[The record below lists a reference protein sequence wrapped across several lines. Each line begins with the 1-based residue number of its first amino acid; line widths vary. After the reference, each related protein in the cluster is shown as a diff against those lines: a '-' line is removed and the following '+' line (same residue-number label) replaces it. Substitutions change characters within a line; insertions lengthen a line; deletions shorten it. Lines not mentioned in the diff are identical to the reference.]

1 MKIALAT
8 DDNMGLD
15 AVLSHHFGR
24 CPYYI
29 VVDFDDKEIKDVKAV
44 KNPFYESHGQTGE
57 VPNFIN
63 SLGADV
69 IIAGGM
75 GPKAIGFFQQIG
87 IQAFT
92 GASGIVGDVI
102 KSYMNGQ
109 VDGAVP
115 CSDHDSS
122 HHNDTHEHDEAERLK
137 EEMVALRRDLA
148 KAQQTL
154 QKLAEEKE
162 KKGEVSK
169 EVK

>member
-29 VVDFDDKEIKDVKAV
+29 VVDVDDREIKDVKAV
-44 KNPFYESHGQTGE
+44 KNPFYESHGQTGD
-57 VPNFIN
+57 VPNFIH
-63 SLGADV
+63 SLGVDV
-69 IIAGGM
+69 IISGGM

-92 GASGIVGDVI
+92 GTSGIVRDVI
-102 KSYMNGQ
+102 KSYLSGQ
-109 VDGAVP
+109 IEGAVP

-122 HHNDTHEHDEAERLK
+122 HHIDSHEHDEAERLK

-148 KAQQTL
+148 KAQETL
-154 QKLAEEKE
+154 NRLEEEKGS
-162 KKGEVSK
+162 KKQ
-169 EVK
+169 

>member
-15 AVLSHHFGR
+15 AVISHHFGR

-29 VVDFDDKEIKDVKAV
+29 VVALDDKEIKDVKAV

-57 VPNFIN
+57 VPNFIH

-69 IIAGGM
+69 IISGGM
-75 GPKAIGFFQQIG
+75 GPKAIGFFQQLG

-102 KSYMNGQ
+102 KNYMSGQ
-109 VDGAVP
+109 IDGAVP
-115 CSDHDSS
+115 CSDHNSS
-122 HHNDTHEHDEAERLK
+122 HHIDIKEHDEAERLK

-148 KAQQTL
+148 KAQQIL
-154 QKLAEEKE
+154 KKLEEK
-162 KKGEVSK
+162 K
-169 EVK
+169 

>member
-29 VVDFDDKEIKDVKAV
+29 VVNVKDKEIKDIKAV

-57 VPNFIN
+57 VPNFIH

-75 GPKAIGFFQQIG
+75 GPKAIGFFQQLG
-87 IQAFT
+87 IQALT

-102 KSYMNGQ
+102 KSYIQGQ
-109 VDGAVP
+109 IEGAVP

-122 HHNDTHEHDEAERLK
+122 HSIETHEHSEAERLE

-148 KAQQTL
+148 KAQETL
-154 QKLAEEKE
+154 NRLEEEKGS
-162 KKGEVSK
+162 KKQ
-169 EVK
+169 

>member
-29 VVDFDDKEIKDVKAV
+29 VVDVKDKEIQDIKAA
-44 KNPFYESHGQTGE
+44 KNPFYESHGQAGE
-57 VPNFIN
+57 VPNFIH

-75 GPKAIGFFQQIG
+75 GPKAIGFFQQLG
-87 IQAFT
+87 IQALT

-102 KSYMNGQ
+102 KSYIHGQ
-109 VDGAVP
+109 IEGAVP

-122 HHNDTHEHDEAERLK
+122 HSIETHEHSETERLE

-148 KAQQTL
+148 KAQETL
-154 QKLAEEKE
+154 NRLEEEKGS
-162 KKGEVSK
+162 KKQ
-169 EVK
+169 

>member
-1 MKIALAT
+1 MKIAVAT
-8 DDNMGLD
+8 DDEMGLD

-29 VVDFDDKEIKDVKAV
+29 VVDVDDKEIKDVKAV

-57 VPNFIN
+57 VPNFIH

-75 GPKAIGFFQQIG
+75 GPKAIGIFQQLG
-87 IQAFT
+87 IQAVT

-102 KSYMNGQ
+102 KSYIHGQ
-109 VDGAVP
+109 IEGAVP

-122 HHNDTHEHDEAERLK
+122 HSIETHEHSEAERLE

-148 KAQQTL
+148 KAQEML
-154 QKLAEEKE
+154 NRLEEEKGS
-162 KKGEVSK
+162 KKQ
-169 EVK
+169 

>member
-1 MKIALAT
+1 MKIAFAT

-15 AVLSHHFGR
+15 SVLSHHFGR

-29 VVDFDDKEIKDVKAV
+29 VVEMVEKEIKNVQAV

-57 VPNFIN
+57 VPNFIH

-75 GPKAIGFFQQIG
+75 GPKAIGVFQHLG

-92 GASGIVGDVI
+92 GASGIVENVLKD
-102 KSYMNGQ
+102 YMNNKI
-109 VDGAVP
+109 DGAVP
-115 CSDHDSS
+115 CSDHESLP
-122 HHNDTHEHDEAERLK
+122 NNEAHEHNEAERLK

-148 KAQQTL
+148 KAQDTL
-154 QKLAEEKE
+154 KKLEEQK
-162 KKGEVSK
+162 
-169 EVK
+169 

>member
-1 MKIALAT
+1 MKIAIAT
-8 DDNMGLD
+8 DDNMGVD

-29 VVDFDDKEIKDVKAV
+29 VVDVDDKEIKNVEAV
-44 KNPFYESHGQTGE
+44 KNPFYESHGQTGD
-57 VPNFIN
+57 VPTFIQ

-87 IQAFT
+87 IQALT

-102 KSYMNGQ
+102 KSYMSGQ
-109 VDGAVP
+109 IDGATP
-115 CSDHDSS
+115 CSDDSS
-122 HHNDTHEHDEAERLK
+122 THHIDTHEHDEAERLK

-154 QKLAEEKE
+154 KKLEEKE
-162 KKGEVSK
+162 
-169 EVK
+169 

>member
-29 VVDFDDKEIKDVKAV
+29 VVDVDNKEIKDVKAV

-63 SLGADV
+63 SLAADV

-75 GPKAIGFFQQIG
+75 GPKAIGFFQQLG

-102 KSYMNGQ
+102 KNYMSGQ
-109 VDGAVP
+109 IDGAVP
-115 CSDHDSS
+115 CSDHSSS
-122 HHNDTHEHDEAERLK
+122 HSIQTHEHSEAERLE

-148 KAQQTL
+148 KAQETL
-154 QKLAEEKE
+154 NRLEEEKGS
-162 KKGEVSK
+162 KKQ
-169 EVK
+169 

>member
-8 DDNMGLD
+8 DDNRGLE

-29 VVDFDDKEIKDVKAV
+29 LVDIDGTEINEVKAIQ
-44 KNPFYESHGQTGE
+44 NPFYESHGQPGE

-63 SLGADV
+63 SLRAEV

-75 GPKAIGFFQQIG
+75 GPKAIGFFQQLG
-87 IQAFT
+87 IQALT

-102 KSYMNGQ
+102 KAYMNGQ
-109 VDGAVP
+109 IEGAAP
-115 CSDHDSS
+115 CSNHDSS
-122 HHNDTHEHDEAERLK
+122 HYIEAHEHDESTRLK

-148 KAQQTL
+148 EAQKTL
-154 QKLAEEKE
+154 KRLEEEKG
-162 KKGEVSK
+162 KKEQ
-169 EVK
+169 

>member
-15 AVLSHHFGR
+15 AVVSHHFGR

-29 VVDFDDKEIKDVKAV
+29 VVDVDDKEIKDVKAV

-57 VPNFIN
+57 VPNFIH

-75 GPKAIGFFQQIG
+75 GPKAIGFFQQLG

-92 GASGIVGDVI
+92 GTSGIVGDVI
-102 KSYMNGQ
+102 KNYMSGQ
-109 VDGAVP
+109 IDGAVP
-115 CSDHDSS
+115 CSDHSSS
-122 HHNDTHEHDEAERLK
+122 HHIDTHEHDESERLK

-148 KAQQTL
+148 KAQQIL
-154 QKLAEEKE
+154 KKLED
-162 KKGEVSK
+162 KK
-169 EVK
+169 

>member
-8 DDNMGLD
+8 DDNKGLD
-15 AVLSHHFGR
+15 AILSHHFGR

-29 VVDFDDKEIKDVKAV
+29 VVDVDDKEIKDVKAV

-75 GPKAIGFFQQIG
+75 GPKAISFFQQLG
-87 IQAFT
+87 LQAFT

-102 KSYMNGQ
+102 KNYMGGQ
-109 VDGAVP
+109 IDGAVP
-115 CSDHDSS
+115 CSDQSSS
-122 HHNDTHEHDEAERLK
+122 HHIDTHEHDEAERLK

-148 KAQQTL
+148 KAQQL
-154 QKLAEEKE
+154 LNKLEGKSEK
-162 KKGEVSK
+162 
-169 EVK
+169 